1 MPRYDFKN
9 IPTKISFK
17 PKQRPDITLKLDDK
31 NYLNESINTRF
42 IKKIEYSCPLGS
54 ISVQGL
60 FDLSKVDLEN
70 LVSFKNLTL
79 SFSPEIKSAYKQ
91 EFDTPK
97 ISINFK
103 LIEENEEMIKKNI
116 YELKR
121 IYKDLDTDYKS
132 YLKFSIEEFNDINI
146 MEMMN
151 KIDEEEKN
159 ELKELNIKNESKKF
173 LEINDNIDDDNL
185 EQEENINNKSDVFNF
200 FPLNFNDKEKEEQ
213 KEIDKEENIKKN
225 KYIKIKDI
233 DKFIIEN
240 QNLNLAKSK
249 IIKKY
254 LLNSKNKK
262 IKEEIIKDYLIPIN
276 FNNSLFSIETNKDKI
291 EFKNVLINDEL
302 KQLNEIYKNDIILDF
317 LNLLIEKGNNIK
329 EKNLM
334 SINDYTS
341 IIVTFIK
348 NIEKKISE
356 IKKNNMK
363 DKEYKYYIHRLGKVN
378 SSLKL
383 FHILFLNC
391 FYSSNDNNN
400 EYLYDNYSS
409 LKVQTM
415 RKKLLIEWC
424 MSEEN
429 NYINKLDLININ
441 KNKRREILTKQI
453 MSFGQ
458 IKTAIKSNKNNNFFI
473 NSKLSNLSE
482 KETNKTLNYLIKNQS
497 RKNELN
503 KIFISYKANEPVSD
517 KIKNSWISYFLQS
530 LLYKE
535 KSNEYIIKSINLIEE
550 KIKDMDDNSKPYVKG
565 VFEINFV
572 LLKLYEKLINGI
584 KDINEL
590 NELLNMLSNN
600 NLFSKNNSDHFFQ
613 YIISYLLMNIIPYI
627 FPDIKENELLKKI
640 NYFLLNT
647 IISEI
652 LYSDLN
658 NEKKEENEI
667 NNLILII
674 KLLFTSNI
682 NNNLKQKKFV
692 DIISRHNLNNIDSF
706 WEKYEKEK
714 LPLLNELN
722 KEYINGIYYLNK
734 NNLLMSYK
742 SFVKAKKY
750 RIAIDIYI
758 KYFFSLIRE
767 KNFNKINF
775 QEIFNNLKEIYE
787 KAPSL
792 FNDFYLYFSLYI
804 KYKVN
809 KDESDY
815 KKIVDLLRKFI
826 FEYSENNNIIY
837 LDEEGLRF
845 IINSL
850 CELLIEKKEKNE
862 NLILCGELRI
872 NELEII
878 LFEEKAN
885 LFNNIF
891 KDSIK
896 RKNQQFHKFEKI

>member
-9 IPTKISFK
+9 IPTKISIK
-17 PKQRPDITLKLDDK
+17 PKQQRSDITIKLDDK

-42 IKKIEYSCPLGS
+42 IKKIEYSCPSGS
-54 ISVQGL
+54 ILIQGL
-60 FDLSKVDLEN
+60 FDLSKVDIEN
-70 LVSFKNLTL
+70 LISFKYLTL
-79 SFSPEIKSAYKQ
+79 SFSSEMKSAYKQ

-97 ISINFK
+97 IFINFK
-103 LIEENEEMIKKNI
+103 LIEENEEIIRKNI
-116 YELKR
+116 NVLKN

-132 YLKFSIEEFNDINI
+132 YLKFNTEEFSDINI
-146 MEMMN
+146 MEIIN
-151 KIDEEEKN
+151 KIEEEKN
-159 ELKELNIKNESKKF
+159 ELNEMRIKTESKKF

-185 EQEENINNKSDVFNF
+185 EQEEIINNKSDVFNF
-200 FPLNFNDKEKEEQ
+200 FPFNLNDKEKEEE

-240 QNLNLAKSK
+240 QNINITNNK
-249 IIKKY
+249 ILKKY
-254 LLNSKNKK
+254 NKK
-262 IKEEIIKDYLIPIN
+262 IKEEINKDYLIPIII
-276 FNNSLFSIETNKDKI
+276 NNSLISIETNKDKI

-302 KQLNEIYKNDIILDF
+302 KELNEIYKNDIIIDF

-329 EKNLM
+329 EKNIM
-334 SINDYTS
+334 TINDYTS
-341 IIVTFIK
+341 IIISFIK

-363 DKEYKYYIHRLGKVN
+363 EKEYKYYIQRLEKVN

-391 FYSSNDNNN
+391 FYTLDNNN
-400 EYLYDNYSS
+400 ENLYDNFSS

-429 NYINKLDLININ
+429 NYINKNDVINISQ
-441 KNKRREILTKQI
+441 NKRKEILTKQI

-458 IKTAIKSNKNNNFFI
+458 IKTAIKINKNNNLFI
-473 NSKLSNLSE
+473 NSKLSNINE
-482 KETNKTLNYLIKNQS
+482 KESNKTLNYLIKNQKG
-497 RKNELN
+497 KNELN
-503 KIFISYKANEPVSD
+503 KIFISYKANEPIND

-550 KIKDMDDNSKPYVKG
+550 KIKDMDDNSKPYIKG
-565 VFEINFV
+565 VFHINFV

-584 KDINEL
+584 IDINEL

-600 NLFSKNNSDHFFQ
+600 NIYNKNNSDHFFQ

-627 FPDIKENELLKKI
+627 IPDIKEIELLKKN

-652 LYSDLN
+652 LSSNLN
-658 NEKKEENEI
+658 DEKKEENEI
-667 NNLILII
+667 NNLILIS

-682 NNNLKQKKFV
+682 NNISKQKIFV
-692 DIISRHNLNNIDSF
+692 DIISHQNLNDIDSF
-706 WEKYEKEK
+706 WEKYKEID

-722 KEYINGIYYLNK
+722 KEYINGMYYLNK
-734 NNLLMSYK
+734 NDLLMAYK
-742 SFVKAKKY
+742 CFIKSDKY
-750 RIAIDIYI
+750 KIAIDIYL

-767 KNFNKINF
+767 KNIKINF
-775 QEIFNNLKEIYE
+775 KEIFNNLKEIYE

-792 FNDFYLYFSLYI
+792 FNDFYLDFYYYI
-804 KYKVN
+804 KYIVN
-809 KDESDY
+809 KDECDY

-826 FEYSENNNIIY
+826 YEYSEKNSIIY
-837 LDEEGLRF
+837 LDDEGLRF

-850 CELLIEKKEKNE
+850 CKVLIEKKGKNK
-862 NLILCGELRI
+862 NLILCGDLRI
-872 NELEII
+872 NELDNF
-878 LFEEKAN
+878 LFEDKAN
-885 LFNNIF
+885 LLNNVF
-891 KDSIK
+891 KDAIEH
-896 RKNQQFHKFEKI
+896 KNQQFYDEKEIIN

>member
-9 IPTKISFK
+9 IPTKVSIK
-17 PKQRPDITLKLDDK
+17 PKQPRSDITIKLDDK

-42 IKKIEYSCPLGS
+42 IKKIDYSCPSGS
-54 ISVQGL
+54 ISIQGL

-70 LVSFKNLTL
+70 LISFKYLTL
-79 SFSPEIKSAYKQ
+79 SFSPEMKSAYKQ

-103 LIEENEEMIKKNI
+103 LIEENEEIIMKNI
-116 YELKR
+116 YVLKN

-132 YLKFSIEEFNDINI
+132 YLKFSVEEFSDINI

-151 KIDEEEKN
+151 KIEEEKLSEIN
-159 ELKELNIKNESKKF
+159 NIKESKKF

-185 EQEENINNKSDVFNF
+185 EQEEDINNKSDVFNF
-200 FPLNFNDKEKEEQ
+200 FPFNLNDKEKEEE
-213 KEIDKEENIKKN
+213 KEIDEDNIKKN

-233 DKFIIEN
+233 DKLMVEN
-240 QNLNLAKSK
+240 QNLNIAHSK
-249 IIKKY
+249 ILKKY
-254 LLNSKNKK
+254 LFHNKNKK
-262 IKEEIIKDYLIPIN
+262 IKEEINKDYLLPIN
-276 FNNSLFSIETNKDKI
+276 INNSLIAIETNKDKI

-302 KQLNEIYKNDIILDF
+302 KQLNEIYKSDIIVDF
-317 LNLLIEKGNNIK
+317 LDLLIEKGNNIK
-329 EKNLM
+329 GKNIM

-341 IIVTFIK
+341 IIISFIK

-356 IKKNNMK
+356 IKKINMK
-363 DKEYKYYIHRLGKVN
+363 EKEYKYYIQRLEKVN

-391 FYSSNDNNN
+391 FYTSDNNN
-400 EYLYDNYSS
+400 QNLYDNFSS

-429 NYINKLDLININ
+429 NYINKNDLINIGQ
-441 KNKRREILTKQI
+441 NKRKEIITKQI

-458 IKTAIKSNKNNNFFI
+458 IKTAIKINKKNNLFV
-473 NSKLSNLSE
+473 NSKLSNLNE
-482 KETNKTLNYLIKNQS
+482 KESNKTLNYLIKNQN
-497 RKNELN
+497 RNNELN
-503 KIFISYKANEPVSD
+503 KIFISYKANEPIND

-550 KIKDMDDNSKPYVKG
+550 KIKDMDDNSKPYIKG
-565 VFEINFV
+565 VFHINFV

-600 NLFSKNNSDHFFQ
+600 NIYNKNNADHFFQ

-627 FPDIKENELLKKI
+627 IPDIKENELLKKN

-652 LYSDLN
+652 LSIDLN
-658 NEKKEENEI
+658 DENKEENEI
-667 NNLILII
+667 NNLIIII

-682 NNNLKQKKFV
+682 NNISKQKIFI
-692 DIISRHNLNNIDSF
+692 DIISHRNLNDIDSF
-706 WEKYEKEK
+706 WEKYKK
-714 LPLLNELN
+714 INLPLLNNLN
-722 KEYINGIYYLNK
+722 KEYINGMYYLNK
-734 NNLLMSYK
+734 NDLLMAYK
-742 SFVKAKKY
+742 SFIKSDKY
-750 RIAIDIYI
+750 KIAIDIYL
-758 KYFFSLIRE
+758 KYFFSLIKE
-767 KNFNKINF
+767 NNINKIDF
-775 QEIFNNLKEIYE
+775 KEILDNLKEINR

-792 FNDFYLYFSLYI
+792 FNDFYLDFYSYI
-804 KYKVN
+804 QYIVKG
-809 KDESDY
+809 DEYDY
-815 KKIVDLLRKFI
+815 KKVVDLLKKFI
-826 FEYSENNNIIY
+826 YEYSEKNNIIY
-837 LDEEGLRF
+837 LDKEGLRF

-850 CELLIEKKEKNE
+850 CKVLIEKKGKNK
-862 NLILCGELRI
+862 NLILCGDLRI
-872 NELEII
+872 NELDNI
-878 LFEEKAN
+878 LFEDKAN
-885 LFNNIF
+885 LFNNVF
-891 KDSIK
+891 KDSIEH
-896 RKNQQFHKFEKI
+896 KNQQFYDERELNN